1 MHYFVDMYIMD
12 WIEKRKET
20 LKAVEGKNNPY
31 GRKEGKPSPKT
42 FRLPIEEKEDKETET
57 QEKHNAGVR
66 IEMAKHF
73 NDDWVNKMN
82 TDKDGKIYSFV
93 ENKDKWSK
101 EMASLF
107 LTKMLDN
114 CSNSL
119 MSKQE
124 KEQYLTDLEKC
135 FEKPG
140 VNKDEILKAAERG
153 DMNAIKKLLEEDPQ
167 NDCITNLIDK
177 VGTITQK
184 NARQKVYKISQIN
197 KSNRRGGK
205 KKSKKA
211 KKTNKKTN
219 TKKRHNKKSR
229 THKKH
234 KVHKRQK
241 LHKKYKTRRQR

>member
-1 MHYFVDMYIMD
+1 MSTPNWVKKQEERIAHDAA
-12 WIEKRKET
+12 KKS
-20 LKAVEGKNNPY
+20 EGNPF
-31 GRKEGKPSPKT
+31 GRKKGKPSPKT

-57 QEKHNAGVR
+57 QEKHNAEVR
-66 IEMAKHF
+66 IEMAKHL

-93 ENKDKWSK
+93 ENKDKWTK
-101 EMASLF
+101 ETAFM
-107 LTKMLDN
+107 
-114 CSNSL
+114 
-119 MSKQE
+119 
-124 KEQYLTDLEKC
+124 YLTALLNHRSNNLMQEEEKIEYLTALEKC

-140 VNKDEILKAAERG
+140 INKDEILKAAERG

-177 VGTITQK
+177 VVPITQK
-184 NARQKVYKISQIN
+184 NAKQKAYKNSQIN
-197 KSNRRGGK
+197 KPNRRGGK

-229 THKKH
+229 IHKRH